1 MIINGTPEIGF
12 CPRKY
17 IHQKGSVLVIE
28 LPSEDVQPNSIS
40 SHIIELEGDWI
51 SVKNLPFSVNARK
64 LVDYW
69 VELEMRGFPLSELA
83 HGIVTSQRISIVTPT
98 GELSYPAVPVWEFL
112 IELLS
117 LMKFFEDEYS
127 KDCNLKEKFSE
138 LRKKMSPVKRDKWKH
153 TFQRGDLRTYLEMVQ
168 HVVNDVM
175 SILSEF
181 RFAKIL
187 ADEDIDFR
195 FIRKGG
201 DIVITRTG
209 QVVDIT
215 RRSSDLIKWAKLIE
229 AKKVVRIDLKDV
241 VKACKRT
248 IERRAIEKGLFNGR
262 IDILAVDVT
271 SHELGTAIWAL
282 HTFDEA
288 DFSPETWLQEIINS
302 KKDVIFFSY
311 VHRLGFYTLP
321 LKLK

>member
-1 MIINGTPEIGF
+1 VIINGTPEIGF

-51 SVKNLPFSVNARK
+51 SVKKLPFSVNARK

-83 HGIVTSQRISIVTPT
+83 HGIVKLQRISIVTPT
-98 GELSYPAVPVWEFL
+98 GELLYPAVPAWEFL